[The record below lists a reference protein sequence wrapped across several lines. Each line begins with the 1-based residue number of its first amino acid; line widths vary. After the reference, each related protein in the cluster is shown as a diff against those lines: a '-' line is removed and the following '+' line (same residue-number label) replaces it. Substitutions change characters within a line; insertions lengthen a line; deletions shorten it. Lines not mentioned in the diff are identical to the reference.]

1 MSKELHTI
9 AMDHCIRMTEIAIKY
24 DKGLD
29 WLLKELE
36 DWRAQNE

>member
-1 MSKELHTI
+1 MSKELYTM
-9 AMDHCIRMTEIAIKY
+9 AMDHCIRMTDMAIRHKK
-24 DKGLD
+24 DLE